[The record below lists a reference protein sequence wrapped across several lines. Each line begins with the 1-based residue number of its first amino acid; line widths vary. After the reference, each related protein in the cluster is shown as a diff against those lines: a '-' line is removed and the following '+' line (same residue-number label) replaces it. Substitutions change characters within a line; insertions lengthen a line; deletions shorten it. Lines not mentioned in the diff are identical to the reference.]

1 MSYSAFVQSNFL
13 KRVATIS
20 SFVFISVFLLNP
32 SLYTDMIKK
41 EYVVSANFVANDYA
55 SADENYV
62 IESSLSDLEGI
73 DEMTDES
80 ELDNVAG
87 IISYTVRP
95 KDLIGDVAKK
105 YNISIEQLKTLNNIL
120 DNELLVGQKLYIT
133 PTPGFIY
140 KVKEKT
146 SLMVFSNMYNINK
159 DSLLEANN
167 QPDDMAPYEAWD
179 IILVPN
185 KTLTQAYELW
195 LLKKPEPTVIVAQQT
210 SSSTPRKIV
219 VWAKPASTLSSTT
232 TTSSKWS
239 IVSSWK
245 QSISDIHGFARGYCT
260 DYAAHKAKF
269 AFPVISGN
277 KRFRSRWGNANQRY
291 ANAKAK
297 WFKTSSKPSVGAI
310 GVFRYGGAKSYS
322 AGHVVIVESVDRDN
336 KKIKVSDMN
345 YSGRSVVTVRRI
357 QMDETMTKATSSKQW
372 LMWFIPVQSLPES
385 LQKQYDELK
394 W

>member
-1 MSYSAFVQSNFL
+1 
-13 KRVATIS
+13 
-20 SFVFISVFLLNP
+20 
-32 SLYTDMIKK
+32 MIKK

-167 QPDDMAPYEAWD
+167 QPDDMAPYEA
-179 IILVPN
+179 
-185 KTLTQAYELW
+185 
-195 LLKKPEPTVIVAQQT
+195 
-210 SSSTPRKIV
+210 
-219 VWAKPASTLSSTT
+219 
-232 TTSSKWS
+232 
-239 IVSSWK
+239 
-245 QSISDIHGFARGYCT
+245 
-260 DYAAHKAKF
+260 
-269 AFPVISGN
+269 
-277 KRFRSRWGNANQRY
+277 
-291 ANAKAK
+291 
-297 WFKTSSKPSVGAI
+297 
-310 GVFRYGGAKSYS
+310 
-322 AGHVVIVESVDRDN
+322 
-336 KKIKVSDMN
+336 
-345 YSGRSVVTVRRI
+345 
-357 QMDETMTKATSSKQW
+357 
-372 LMWFIPVQSLPES
+372 
-385 LQKQYDELK
+385 
-394 W
+394 